1 MVARLNRICFFDFH
15 SSPSGPFLAVQSG
28 RRLVVSRL
36 RGRAVRTSV
45 LDSFE
50 SRALSFCAI
59 LVLGFSCVCKLEA
72 RADRGL
78 RVLRLGGKATM
89 PVSA

>member
-1 MVARLNRICFFDFH
+1 MVARLNSICFFDFH
-15 SSPSGPFLAVQSG
+15 SSPSGPFLMAQSR

-50 SRALSFCAI
+50 SRALSFYATFGAGVF
-59 LVLGFSCVCKLEA
+59 LRGVKLEA
-72 RADRGL
+72 RVDRRL
-78 RVLRLGGKATM
+78 RALRLA
-89 PVSA
+89 